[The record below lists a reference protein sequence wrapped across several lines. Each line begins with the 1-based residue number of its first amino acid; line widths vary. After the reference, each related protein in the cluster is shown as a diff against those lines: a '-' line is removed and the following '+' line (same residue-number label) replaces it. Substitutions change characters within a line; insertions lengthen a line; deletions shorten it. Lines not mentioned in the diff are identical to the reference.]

1 MPQQALREYSCRSK
15 TRPIVPSVPQR
26 LLGLLLMALGDAP
39 FKFSGHAAALHEV
52 LCEVG
57 VAAVP
62 CHLASS
68 RTTVSE

>member
-15 TRPIVPSVPQR
+15 TRPIVPQR